1 MADRNIVTRRQK
13 IQRDPA
19 WVRWLLIGVT
29 LAGVGL
35 LVVVPVAAVFAN
47 ALADGFGVYWKSIV
61 ADPDSLAAI
70 KLTLLI
76 APIAVA
82 INAVFG
88 IAAAWAIARFMFPGR
103 TFLVTLIDL
112 PFSISPIV
120 VGLMFVVMFG
130 LRGPMGPMLDSL
142 GVQVLFTPMA
152 LLIATTFVTIPFV
165 ARELIPLMEAMGPD
179 EEIAARSL
187 GASGW
192 QILWHVTLPN
202 VKWGLLYGL
211 ILSNARAMGE
221 FGAASVVSGH
231 IEGQTETMPLRVER
245 LFQDYQSTRS
255 YALASVLTLL
265 ALATLLLK
273 VWVERR
279 SRLALKQARKARM
292 AES

>member
-1 MADRNIVTRRQK
+1 MGKTSSSLGRAKARR
-13 IQRDPA
+13 DSA
-19 WVRWLLIGVT
+19 WVRWTLITVT
-29 LAGVGL
+29 LLGVGV
-35 LVVVPVAAVFAN
+35 LVVIPVACVLVNAFAN
-47 ALADGFGVYWKSIV
+47 GATAYWDAIV
-61 ADPDSLAAI
+61 GDPDTLAAI
-70 KLTLLI
+70 RLTLLI
-76 APIAVA
+76 APLAVLA
-82 INAVFG
+82 NALFG
-88 IAAAWAIARFMFPGR
+88 IAAAWAIARFTFPGR
-103 TFLVTLIDL
+103 TALVTLIDL

-130 LRGPMGPMLDSL
+130 LGGPLGPVLQSL
-142 GVQVLFTPMA
+142 NLQILFSPIA
-152 LLIATTFVTIPFV
+152 LLIVTTFVTIPFV
-165 ARELIPLMEAMGPD
+165 ARELIPLMEAMGPE

-245 LFQDYQSTRS
+245 LFQDYQTTRS
-255 YALASVLTLL
+255 FALASVLTLL

-273 VWVERR
+273 VWIERR
-279 SRLALKQARKARM
+279 SRMALREARRGNR
-292 AES
+292 S

>member
-1 MADRNIVTRRQK
+1 
-13 IQRDPA
+13 
-19 WVRWLLIGVT
+19 
-29 LAGVGL
+29 
-35 LVVVPVAAVFAN
+35 
-47 ALADGFGVYWKSIV
+47 VYWNAIV
-61 ADPDSLAAI
+61 GDADTLAAI
-70 KLTLLI
+70 RLTLLI
-76 APIAVA
+76 APLAVVV
-82 INAVFG
+82 NALFG
-88 IAAAWAIARFMFPGR
+88 LAAAWAIARFLFPGR
-103 TFLVTLIDL
+103 TLLITLIDL

-130 LRGPMGPMLDSL
+130 LRGPLGPLLDRFDM
-142 GVQVLFTPMA
+142 QILFSPIA
-152 LLIATTFVTIPFV
+152 LLVVTTFVTIPFV

-202 VKWGLLYGL
+202 IKWGLLYGL

-231 IEGQTETMPLRVER
+231 IEGRTETMPLRVER

-255 YALASVLTLL
+255 FALASVLTLL

-273 VWVERR
+273 VWIERR
-279 SRLALKQARKARM
+279 SRHALRQARREKVLTG
-292 AES
+292 

>member
-1 MADRNIVTRRQK
+1 MAKSSSPSFRGAS
-13 IQRDPA
+13 DPA
-19 WVRWLLIGVT
+19 WVRWLLITIT
-29 LAGVGL
+29 LVGVGV
-35 LVVVPVAAVFAN
+35 LVVVPVVSVFAS
-47 ALADGFGVYWKSIV
+47 ALAEGVGVYWRSI
-61 ADPDSLAAI
+61 AGDPETLAAI
-70 KLTLLI
+70 RLTLLI
-76 APIAVA
+76 APAAVVV
-82 INAVFG
+82 NALFG
-88 IAAAWAIARFMFPGR
+88 LAAAWAIARFMFPGR
-103 TFLVTLIDL
+103 TTLITLIDL

-130 LRGPMGPMLDSL
+130 LLGPLGPYIDRFDL
-142 GVQVLFTPMA
+142 QILFSPLA
-152 LLIATTFVTIPFV
+152 LFLVTTFVTIPFV
-165 ARELIPLMEAMGPD
+165 ARELIPLMEAMGPE

-245 LFQDYQSTRS
+245 LFQDYQTTRS
-255 YALASVLTLL
+255 FALASVLTLL

-273 VWVERR
+273 VWIERR
-279 SRLALKQARKARM
+279 SRHALREAQREKPLAG
-292 AES
+292 

>member
-1 MADRNIVTRRQK
+1 MAKSSSPSVRGAA
-13 IQRDPA
+13 DPA
-19 WVRWLLIGVT
+19 WVRWLLITIT
-29 LAGVGL
+29 LVGVGV
-35 LVVVPVAAVFAN
+35 LVVVPVVSVFAS
-47 ALADGFGVYWKSIV
+47 ALAEGVGVYWRSIV
-61 ADPDSLAAI
+61 GDPETLAAI
-70 KLTLLI
+70 RLTLLI
-76 APIAVA
+76 APAAVVV
-82 INAVFG
+82 NALFG
-88 IAAAWAIARFMFPGR
+88 LAAAWAIARFMFPGR
-103 TFLVTLIDL
+103 TTLITLIDL

-130 LRGPMGPMLDSL
+130 LRGPLGPYLDRFDL
-142 GVQVLFTPMA
+142 QILFSPLA
-152 LLIATTFVTIPFV
+152 LFLVTTFVTIPFV
-165 ARELIPLMEAMGPD
+165 ARELIPLMEAMGPE

-245 LFQDYQSTRS
+245 LFQDYQTTRS
-255 YALASVLTLL
+255 FALASVLTLL

-273 VWVERR
+273 VWIERR
-279 SRLALKQARKARM
+279 SRHALREAQREKPLAG
-292 AES
+292 

>member
-1 MADRNIVTRRQK
+1 MAKPSAVSVRGAS
-13 IQRDPA
+13 DPA
-19 WVRWLLIGVT
+19 WVRWLLISVT
-29 LAGVGL
+29 LLGVGL
-35 LVVVPVAAVFAN
+35 LVVVPIVSVFAS
-47 ALADGFGVYWKSIV
+47 ALAEGVGVYWRSIV
-61 ADPDSLAAI
+61 GDPDTLAAI
-70 KLTLLI
+70 RLTLVV
-76 APIAVA
+76 APAAVVV
-82 INAVFG
+82 NAVFG
-88 IAAAWAIARFMFPGR
+88 LTAAWAIARFMFPGR
-103 TFLVTLIDL
+103 TTLITLIDL

-130 LRGPMGPMLDSL
+130 LRGPLGPLLDRL
-142 GVQVLFTPMA
+142 DLQILFSPLA
-152 LLIATTFVTIPFV
+152 LFLVTTFVTIPFV
-165 ARELIPLMEAMGPD
+165 ARELIPLMEAMGPE

-245 LFQDYQSTRS
+245 LFQDYQTTRS
-255 YALASVLTLL
+255 FALASVLTLL

-273 VWVERR
+273 VWIERR
-279 SRLALKQARKARM
+279 SRIALREAQRAKPPAV
-292 AES
+292 

>member
-1 MADRNIVTRRQK
+1 MVDSSASLGRAKVR
-13 IQRDPA
+13 RDPD
-19 WVRWLLIGVT
+19 WLRWLLIAIT
-29 LAGVGL
+29 LFGVGL
-35 LVVVPVAAVFAN
+35 LVVVPVVCVLVNAFSEGVAAYWSAIFGDPDTLASIRLTILIAPLAVLAN
-47 ALADGFGVYWKSIV
+47 ALFG
-61 ADPDSLAAI
+61 L
-70 KLTLLI
+70 
-76 APIAVA
+76 
-82 INAVFG
+82 
-88 IAAAWAIARFMFPGR
+88 AAAWAIARFIFPGR
-103 TFLVTLIDL
+103 TVLVTLIDL

-130 LRGPMGPMLDSL
+130 LGGPLGPVLKSLDL
-142 GVQVLFTPMA
+142 QILFSPIA
-152 LLIATTFVTIPFV
+152 LLVVTTFVTIPFV
-165 ARELIPLMEAMGPD
+165 ARELIPLMEAMGPE

-245 LFQDYQSTRS
+245 LFQDYQSTKS
-255 YALASVLTLL
+255 FALASVLTLL

-273 VWVERR
+273 VWIERR
-279 SRLALKQARKARM
+279 SRLALKEARRGRTASK
-292 AES
+292 

>member
-1 MADRNIVTRRQK
+1 MAERSITVPKLRA
-13 IQRDPA
+13 QRDPW
-19 WVRWLLIGVT
+19 WVRWLLISIT
-29 LAGVGL
+29 LFGVGL
-35 LVVVPVAAVFAN
+35 LVVVPVVAVFAS
-47 ALADGFGVYWKSIV
+47 ALAEGFGAYWHAIT

-70 KLTLLI
+70 RLTLLI
-76 APIAVA
+76 APIAVVV
-82 INAVFG
+82 NAVFG
-88 IAAAWAIARFMFPGR
+88 LAAAWAVARFQFPGR
-103 TFLVTLIDL
+103 TLLVTLIDL

-130 LRGPMGPMLDSL
+130 LRGPLGPMLDSL
-142 GVQVLFTPMA
+142 NVQVLFTPLA
-152 LLIATTFVTIPFV
+152 LLIVTTFVTIPFV

-245 LFQDYQSTRS
+245 LFQDYQTTRS

-273 VWVERR
+273 VWIERR
-279 SRLALKQARKARM
+279 ARHALRERRREQ
-292 AES
+292 SVTI